1 MTYAAIIN
9 KKNSLWTKLQNFSVF
24 AILFVKFLLFT
35 PQKKSG
41 VPPLPCRFQTL
52 LHYATQ
58 HHNSVAPRPK
68 GQEESC

>member
-1 MTYAAIIN
+1 MTYAAIIKN
-9 KKNSLWTKLQNFSVF
+9 KLLVDKITEFFCICNTFCKVF
-24 AILFVKFLLFT
+24 AVY
-35 PQKKSG
+35 PSKKSG

-58 HHNSVAPRPK
+58 HHNSVALRPK